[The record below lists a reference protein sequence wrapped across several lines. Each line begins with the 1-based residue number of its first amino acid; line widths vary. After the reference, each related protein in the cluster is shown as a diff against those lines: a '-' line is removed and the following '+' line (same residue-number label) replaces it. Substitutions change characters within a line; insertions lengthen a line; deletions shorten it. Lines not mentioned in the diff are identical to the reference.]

1 MEKDWAKM
9 NFFLRDKRLGARC
22 DFFTCPPYWQ
32 LQLILRHVRLSYFVK
47 RERSYLAGLLL
58 PTFIFL
64 SFYSNRKVKTPQ
76 HLPPK
81 KVAMKIIQS
90 FFAIV
95 CIVASTNACIVLDA
109 IYSSDTGAV
118 KGTLLEDDV
127 QTCTLAGTVDR
138 DAYHFT
144 CIKGYSASFIRKDL
158 AAVTY
163 RDNNGR
169 TYQFQV
175 QKYQA
180 DKSDPQYKLSARM
193 FC

>member
-1 MEKDWAKM
+1 
-9 NFFLRDKRLGARC
+9 
-22 DFFTCPPYWQ
+22 
-32 LQLILRHVRLSYFVK
+32 
-47 RERSYLAGLLL
+47 
-58 PTFIFL
+58 
-64 SFYSNRKVKTPQ
+64 
-76 HLPPK
+76 
-81 KVAMKIIQS
+81 MKIIQS

-127 QTCTLAGTVDR
+127 QTCTLAGTADR
-138 DAYHFT
+138 DAYPFT

-158 AAVTY
+158 TAVTY